1 MAFTIG
7 KYGIGT
13 LLSLG
18 ELMLRVY
25 ITCFL
30 FVFVVLGLV
39 GRAAG
44 FSLWRF
50 LGYIR
55 EEMLHRARHV
65 VVGVGA
71 AADDGEDGATRLR
84 NARWSVW

>member
-7 KYGIGT
+7 KYGLGT

-18 ELMLRVY
+18 KLMAGVY

-39 GRAAG
+39 AKLAG

-50 LGYIR
+50 LVYIR
-55 EEMLHRARHV
+55 EEIFIVLGTSSIRIRT
-65 VVGVGA
+65 
-71 AADDGEDGATRLR
+71 AADDG
-84 NARWSVW
+84 